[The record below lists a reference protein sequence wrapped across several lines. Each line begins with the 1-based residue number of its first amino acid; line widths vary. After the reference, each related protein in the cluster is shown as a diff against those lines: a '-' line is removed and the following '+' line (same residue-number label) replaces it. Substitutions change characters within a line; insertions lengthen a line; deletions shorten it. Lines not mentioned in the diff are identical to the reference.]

1 MSAKEIKIED
11 RLVYGIYT
19 DLAKPFIVGP
29 GTALYLQGWCYH
41 TTQRIKRL
49 YFLIDGTTYA
59 VANYELARKDVFQ
72 AHYNK
77 VDIKGNSLN
86 SGFWVIIPFH
96 RIDSRC
102 DIKLDIKAVL
112 TNGQVCESHA
122 GSITLEP
129 TIHKDI
135 CDLEITTRS
144 SARSSDGPLVA
155 ICMTTYNPPIELFK
169 KQVTSIVQ
177 QTHKNW
183 ICIISDDCSNPDV
196 FKQIKNITI
205 GDSRFIVYQNRS
217 NLGYYYN
224 FERCLLRAPAK
235 APFVAL
241 ADQDDYWHEDKLS
254 VLLSHFDEDTMLVF
268 SDMNIVDE
276 RGEIIHDTYWTTRKN
291 NFKELDL
298 LILTNTVTGAASIF
312 RRDLVDLILPFPEKI
327 DDAYHDHFIACIAL
341 AIGKIGYVERPLYD
355 YCQHGDNII
364 GHFVPSDKGIG
375 ERIKLTL
382 KWFKEIV
389 PLNNNF
395 EGIKGLLWYYRAQY
409 YNNYIRR
416 VLIANVLKL
425 RCNHLSKKKKA
436 IIDRFVLLEKSA
448 IGLIFQ
454 VVKDKIL
461 RKDSITMGI
470 DSILLK
476 SILANRLLNA
486 YFRLNRAR
494 YLKKYSKS

>member
-29 GTALYLQGWCYH
+29 GNALYLQGWCYH
-41 TTQRIKRL
+41 TTQRIRRL
-49 YFLIDGTTYA
+49 YFLIDGITYT
-59 VANYELARKDVFQ
+59 VANYALARKDVFEVL
-72 AHYNK
+72 YNK
-77 VDIKGNSLN
+77 MDVKGNSLN
-86 SGFWVIIPFH
+86 SSFWVIIPFH
-96 RIDSRC
+96 KIDARC
-102 DIKLDIKAVL
+102 DVSLDIRAVL
-112 TNGQVCESHA
+112 SNGQVCESHA
-122 GSITLEP
+122 GSITLE
-129 TIHKDI
+129 TTMHKDI
-135 CDLEITTRS
+135 CDIEITT
-144 SARSSDGPLVA
+144 RSSDGPLVA

-183 ICIISDDCSNPDV
+183 VCIINDDCSNPDI
-196 FKQIKNITI
+196 FKQIKDITM
-205 GDSRFIVYQNRS
+205 GDSRFIVYQNPS
-217 NLGYYYN
+217 NLGFYYN
-224 FERCLLRAPAK
+224 FEQCLLRVPDK
-235 APFVAL
+235 VSFVAL

-254 VLLSHFDEDTMLVF
+254 ILLSHFDEDTMLVF

-276 RGEIIHDTYWTTRKN
+276 QGEIIHDTYWTTRKN
-291 NFKELDL
+291 NFTELDL
-298 LILTNTVTGAASIF
+298 LILANTVTGAASIF

-327 DDAYHDHFIACIAL
+327 ADVYHDQFIACIAL
-341 AIGKIGYVERPLYD
+341 AIGKIGYVGKPLYD

-375 ERIKLTL
+375 ERIKHTFR
-382 KWFKEIV
+382 WFKEII

-425 RCNHLSKKKKA
+425 RCNHSSKKKKA
-436 IIDRFVLLEKSA
+436 IIEKFVLLEKSA

-454 VVKDKIL
+454 VIKDKIL
-461 RKDSITMGI
+461 RKDSITMGL

-486 YFRLNRAR
+486 YFRLNRVQ
-494 YLKKYSKS
+494 KKVNINAQKGDS

>member
-11 RLVYGIYT
+11 RLLYGIYT
-19 DLAKPFIVGP
+19 DLAKLFIVGP
-29 GTALYLQGWCYH
+29 GNALYLQGWCYH
-41 TTQRIKRL
+41 TTQRIRRL
-49 YFLIDGTTYA
+49 YFLIDGSTYA
-59 VANYELARKDVFQ
+59 VANYALARKDVFEVL
-72 AHYNK
+72 YNK
-77 VDIKGNSLN
+77 MDVKGNSLN
-86 SGFWVIIPFH
+86 IGFWVIIPFH
-96 RIDSRC
+96 KVDSRR
-102 DIKLDIKAVL
+102 DVNLDIRAVL
-112 TNGQVCESHA
+112 SNGQVCESHA

-129 TIHKDI
+129 TMHKDL

-144 SARSSDGPLVA
+144 SARSSDEPLVA

-183 ICIISDDCSNPDV
+183 VCIINDDCSNPDI
-196 FKQIKNITI
+196 FKQIKDITME
-205 GDSRFIVYQNRS
+205 DSRFIVYQNRS

-224 FERCLLRAPAK
+224 FERCLLRTPAK
-235 APFVAL
+235 ASFVAL

-254 VLLSHFDEDTMLVF
+254 VLLSYFDEDTMLVF

-276 RGEIIHDTYWTTRKN
+276 QGEIIHDTYWTTRKN

-298 LILTNTVTGAASIF
+298 LILSNTVTGAASIF

-364 GHFVPSDKGIG
+364 GHFVPSDKCIG
-375 ERIKLTL
+375 ERIKHTL
-382 KWFKEIV
+382 KWLKEII

-409 YNNYIRR
+409 YKNYIRR
-416 VLIANVLKL
+416 ALIANVLKL
-425 RCNHLSKKKKA
+425 RCNHLSKKEKA
-436 IIDRFVLLEKSA
+436 IIERFVLLEKSA

-454 VVKDKIL
+454 VIKDKIL
-461 RKDSITMGI
+461 RKDSITMGL

-476 SILANRLLNA
+476 SVFANRLINA
-486 YFRLNRAR
+486 YFRLNRA
-494 YLKKYSKS
+494 